1 VRSRRHRRRQETIVS
16 EATPPEPHQQ
26 GAPATCGGPDDGVAE
41 ERSTGGG
48 PEDDGPPDPILRL
61 ARRVIGTPIAR
72 QGAVLVPVAV
82 VYGGSGGGSGTD
94 LHGNLGQGAGWAG
107 IARPVGAYVLEEG
120 RVRYEPVIDVTRL
133 ALGAQLT
140 GALALLVLGRW
151 LRARS

>member
-1 VRSRRHRRRQETIVS
+1 MSQAAS
-16 EATPPEPHQQ
+16 PGPPGG
-26 GAPATCGGPDDGVAE
+26 GAPATDGPAEGPADGVPTDA
-41 ERSTGGG
+41 GL
-48 PEDDGPPDPILRL
+48 EDDGPPDPVLRL
-61 ARRVIGTPIAR
+61 ARRVVGHPIAR

-94 LHGNLGQGAGWAG
+94 RDGNVGQGAGWGG
-107 IARPVGAYVLEEG
+107 IARPVGAYVLEDG
-120 RVRYEPVIDVTRL
+120 RVRYEPVVDVARL

>member
-1 VRSRRHRRRQETIVS
+1 MTDHADDPGTGTAATDAAAAHRWN
-16 EATPPEPHQQ
+16 
-26 GAPATCGGPDDGVAE
+26 
-41 ERSTGGG
+41 
-48 PEDDGPPDPILRL
+48 DDGPPDPVLRL
-61 ARRVIGTPIAR
+61 AHRVVGAPIER

-82 VYGGSGGGSGTD
+82 VTGGSGGGSGTD
-94 LHGNLGQGAGWAG
+94 ASGSLGQGGGWG
-107 IARPVGAYVLEEG
+107 GVARPVGAYVLSEG